1 MKLREGL
8 FTALDVTSP
17 ALSDGRVAPSVGVPP
32 EPRLALAPRPA
43 PARLPR
49 HALRPEP
56 ALQHAVDIVDI
67 VDIVDTIYTCR
78 CWRGR

>member
-1 MKLREGL
+1 ML
-8 FTALDVTSP
+8 P

-49 HALRPEP
+49 HALRTEP
-56 ALQHAVDIVDI
+56 ALEHAVDIVDI
-67 VDIVDTIYTCR
+67 VDVDIVDIYQCFSDF
-78 CWRGR
+78 